1 VESLTSA
8 NDGIRDY
15 DTAADDAVVVVN
27 KADNPF
33 ELYRVSPTGKDYR
46 LLTAHNS
53 EWLREKTL
61 SLPEH
66 RELTRPD
73 GQKIDVWLMKPAFY
87 ESGRK
92 YPLLV
97 EIHGGPHAMW
107 GASSPTVWHE
117 LQFFAARGYG
127 AVFCNPR
134 GSVGYGYAF
143 QHANFQDWGV
153 GPAGDVLAAVDL
165 AAKEPWV
172 DPEREVITGGSYGGY
187 LTVWIISHDHRFKA
201 AISQRGVY
209 DLSVFFGEG
218 NAWRLVPYQFGGYPW
233 QPEIRKLLDEQSPL
247 LHVADITTPLLIK
260 HGDIDLRT
268 GIAQSELLF
277 KSLKVLGKPA
287 EYVRYP
293 RGTHELSRTGD
304 PKQRID
310 RLVRFDEFFQRF
322 ISKKEK

>member
-1 VESLTSA
+1 MMRRPTVTVRDTTEWIETVESGWNRLCEP
-8 NDGIRDY
+8 D
-15 DTAADDAVVVVN
+15 
-27 KADNPF
+27 P
-33 ELYRVSPTGKDYR
+33 VS
-46 LLTAHNS
+46 
-53 EWLREKTL
+53 
-61 SLPEH
+61 
-66 RELTRPD
+66 
-73 GQKIDVWLMKPAFY
+73 
-87 ESGRK
+87 
-92 YPLLV
+92 
-97 EIHGGPHAMW
+97 
-107 GASSPTVWHE
+107 
-117 LQFFAARGYG
+117 
-127 AVFCNPR
+127 
-134 GSVGYGYAF
+134 
-143 QHANFQDWGV
+143 
-153 GPAGDVLAAVDL
+153 
-165 AAKEPWV
+165 
-172 DPEREVITGGSYGGY
+172 
-187 LTVWIISHDHRFKA
+187 FKA

-268 GIAQSELLF
+268 GVAQSELLF